1 MKQTEFDLLIV
12 GGGMVGASL
21 AIALENSELTIGL
34 IETHPLKSNSQ
45 PSYDDRGIALS
56 YGSQRIFDSMGLWS
70 DIAAYA
76 TPIKQIHISDRGRFG
91 VTRLSADAEH
101 VPALG
106 QVLLAR
112 ELGFQ
117 LNQRLQQQ
125 ANLTLLCPAQVEKL
139 NQHTDAVELTL
150 NTGQHYSAKL
160 VVAADGKNSTIRQL
174 LGIGSWQQQ
183 YQQTALTA
191 NISTDKKHQG
201 WAYERFTDTG
211 PLALLP
217 MSENRSSLVW
227 TVKTGEEKALLALS
241 DADFLQRLQQRFGY
255 RAGRFVRVGQ
265 RHSHPL
271 TLMQADMPIQHRIVF
286 IGNAAHSLHPIAGQG
301 FNLGLRDVAVLAELL
316 HNEHDDCGNM
326 QILHCYQQWREQDQ
340 DHVVKAT
347 DNLVKLF
354 SNDIKMLGHLR
365 GAGLAI
371 MDNLPFAK
379 HWLAQKSMGLGQKQP
394 RLGRGMQL

>member
-1 MKQTEFDLLIV
+1 MKQSEFDLLIV

-21 AIALENSELTIGL
+21 AIALENSKLTIGL
-34 IETHPLKSNSQ
+34 IEAHPLTSNSQ

-56 YGSQRIFDSMGLWS
+56 YGSQRIFNSMGLWS
-70 DIAAYA
+70 AVAPFA
-76 TPIKQIHISDRGRFG
+76 TPITQIHISDRGRFG
-91 VTRLSADAEH
+91 VTRLSAEAEN

-112 ELGFQ
+112 ELGHQ

-125 ANLTLLCPAQVEKL
+125 ANLTLLCPARVEAL
-139 NQHTDAVELTL
+139 QQQSEHAELTL
-150 NTGQHYSAKL
+150 NSGQRYRAKL
-160 VVAADGKNSTIRQL
+160 IVAADGKDSTIRQL
-174 LGIGSWQQQ
+174 LGIGSWQQH
-183 YQQTALTA
+183 YQQTAVTA

-227 TVKTGEEKALLALS
+227 TVRTGDEKGLLNLS

-271 TLMQADMPIQHRIVF
+271 TLMQADMPIQQRIVF

-316 HNEHDDCGNM
+316 HNEQVDCGNM
-326 QILHCYQQWREQDQ
+326 RILHHYQQWREHDQDQ
-340 DHVVKAT
+340 VVKAT

-354 SNDIKMLGHLR
+354 SNDISILGHLR
-365 GAGLAI
+365 AAGLAM

-379 HWLAQKSMGLGQKQP
+379 HWLAQKSMGLGQKQA
-394 RLGRGMQL
+394 RLGRGLRL